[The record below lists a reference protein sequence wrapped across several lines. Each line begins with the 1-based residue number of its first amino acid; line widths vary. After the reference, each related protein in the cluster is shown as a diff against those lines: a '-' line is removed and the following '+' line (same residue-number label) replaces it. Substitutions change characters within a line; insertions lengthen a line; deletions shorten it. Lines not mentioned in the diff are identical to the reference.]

1 MVFLQEH
8 GDCISNANTQNS
20 AANHVLNVSN
30 VNVADNFLFVDAGC
44 FAGGNTG
51 WGLVCYDSSSS
62 VFFSACLADSI
73 EVEPVLAEA
82 MGIRWSLQLALEHKL
97 THISLAS
104 DADVV
109 VNCINFN
116 CYVAA
121 IEPII
126 LDCKLLMAK
135 FEFVSVK
142 HVRRTMNVV
151 AHDLVCLSRTVGSKL
166 CMGYIPHQLQA
177 AHCNNVIQFQ

>member
-1 MVFLQEH
+1 
-8 GDCISNANTQNS
+8 
-20 AANHVLNVSN
+20 
-30 VNVADNFLFVDAGC
+30 
-44 FAGGNTG
+44 
-51 WGLVCYDSSSS
+51 
-62 VFFSACLADSI
+62 
-73 EVEPVLAEA
+73 

-97 THISLAS
+97 TRISLAS
-104 DADVV
+104 DAAIVV
-109 VNCINFN
+109 SCINFN

-151 AHDLVCLSRTVGSKL
+151 GHDLVCLSRTVGSKL